1 MRLASSYNDLC
12 LRKVRRFLAPSKY
25 VYMPLWIP
33 VRIKIKSGICGF
45 TNPAHEIGPPIYRM
59 RESFG
64 AMLIKMVPRVLIAQC
79 LEAERGQLK
88 TSGALFKTGHADNHF
103 WIRRLIFRMVHFL
116 LPTDRN
122 R

>member
-1 MRLASSYNDLC
+1 
-12 LRKVRRFLAPSKY
+12 
-25 VYMPLWIP
+25 
-33 VRIKIKSGICGF
+33 
-45 TNPAHEIGPPIYRM
+45 M

-64 AMLIKMVPRVLIAQC
+64 AMLTEMVPRIPIAQC
-79 LEAERGQLK
+79 LEAECGQLK
-88 TSGALFKTGHADNHF
+88 TAGAPFKTGHADDNF